1 MTTLPLKTTARSLF
15 AWQQRF
21 ALLISLFTLCC
32 ISIWC
37 FSVADNAK
45 HHFKQKLQ
53 LILTMQPDIKL
64 NQLSPLLAKQFDVS
78 AIYYPASQ
86 RLEKLNP
93 TSFFDW
99 TTKSSPIA
107 ITTEGVNSKQN
118 IQIEYIVLADHY
130 VLFIAT
136 VTGFFWLIAL
146 FVLWSISRIS
156 ERKVFMIERKARR
169 MQIASRHEMGKRP
182 NLFNLLDSLLDEL
195 NFARQEQSRVD
206 KFIRIQ
212 TFLDPQTGIG
222 NQVYFNNRLEAL
234 LNIEEKIAQGAVIGL
249 RLNGLAEIEERH
261 GDDTALE
268 VLVQF
273 TNIIEQA
280 LQRYKQA
287 IFARHS
293 QYDLGIIIANISVK
307 EIELLCNH
315 LMRSLAHV
323 RVPKKT
329 DIDNLFHIGVA
340 TFKSGDLLPQVLR
353 EADMAIRSAELQG
366 PSSWFMFEEEDS
378 VKTMTMG
385 SLQWRTLLENK
396 LANNGFLICF
406 QAVMK
411 TQPYQVHHQEVIVQ
425 VQDRQG
431 QMLPSNL
438 FMPMAH
444 KCGLATQIDK
454 QIMGLLAQQLTASQN
469 SVLTSIHLSPDS
481 LLDKS
486 FRNWLTNLLAENTQF
501 AEQVIIEIS
510 EHAIV
515 NYIEELSYFVQ
526 QLDNLSVQILIDQ
539 VGQYVTSSNYIK
551 QLPIRYLKLHP
562 SIVRNI
568 HQRSENQL
576 FIRSLQGT
584 CAGTKIK
591 IFAYGIENLED
602 WQEIKNLGLAGAQG
616 SYTTLKTNP

>member
-45 HHFKQKLQ
+45 HHFHQKLQ
-53 LILTMQPDIKL
+53 LILTMQPNIQME
-64 NQLSPLLAKQFDVS
+64 QLTPLLAEQFDVS
-78 AIYYPASQ
+78 AIYYPSSQ
-86 RLEKLNP
+86 RLEKLNS

-99 TTKSSPIA
+99 TTKSSPIL
-107 ITTEGVNSKQN
+107 ITSQDLNSKQN
-118 IQIEYIVLADHY
+118 IQIEYIILADHY
-130 VLFIAT
+130 VLFITT

-156 ERKVFMIERKARR
+156 ERKVFVIERKARR
-169 MQIASRHEMGKRP
+169 LQIASRNELDKNP
-182 NLFNLLDSLLDEL
+182 NLFTLLDNLLDEL
-195 NFARQEQSRVD
+195 NVARQEQSRVD

-234 LNIEEKIAQGAVIGL
+234 LNIEEQIAQGAVIGL
-249 RLNGLAEIEERH
+249 RLNGLAEIEEAH
-261 GDDTALE
+261 SDETALE
-268 VLVQF
+268 VLTQF

-293 QYDLGIIIANISVK
+293 QYDLGIIIANISVR

-323 RVPKKT
+323 RVPQNT
-329 DIDNLFHIGVA
+329 DTDNLFHIGVA

-366 PSSWFMFEEEDS
+366 PSSWFMFEEEDQ

-396 LANNGFLICF
+396 LSNNGFLICF

-431 QMLPSNL
+431 QFLPSNL

-454 QIMGLLAQQLTASQN
+454 QIMGLLAQQLTDSQN
-469 SVLTSIHLSPDS
+469 LVLTSIHLSTDS

-486 FRNWLTNLLAENTQF
+486 FRNWLTGLLAEKPQF
-501 AEQVIIEIS
+501 AEQIIIEIS

-526 QLDNLSVQILIDQ
+526 QLDNLSVHILIDQ

-551 QLPIRYLKLHP
+551 QLPIQYLKLHP

-591 IFAYGIENLED
+591 IFAYGVENIED

-616 SYTTLKTNP
+616 SYTTLRY

>member
-45 HHFKQKLQ
+45 HHFNQKLQ
-53 LILTMQPDIKL
+53 LILTLQPNIQL
-64 NQLSPLLAKQFDVS
+64 NQLSSLLAEQFDVS
-78 AIYYPASQ
+78 AIYDPNNQ
-86 RLEKLNP
+86 HKKILNA
-93 TSFFDW
+93 TSWLDW
-99 TTKSSPIA
+99 TAKSTSISVNNSDLNTK
-107 ITTEGVNSKQN
+107 QD
-118 IQIEYIVLADHY
+118 IQIEYIVLADRY
-130 VLFIAT
+130 IIFIAT
-136 VTGFFWLIAL
+136 ITVFFWLIAL

-156 ERKVFMIERKARR
+156 ERKVFIIERKARR
-169 MQIASRHEMGKRP
+169 MQIASRNEIDKNP
-182 NLFNLLDSLLDEL
+182 NLFNLLDNLLDEL

-234 LNIEEKIAQGAVIGL
+234 LNVEEQIAQGVVIGL
-249 RLNGLAEIEERH
+249 RLNGLAEIEETH
-261 GDDTALE
+261 NDETALE

-323 RVPKKT
+323 RVPKET

-366 PSSWFMFEEEDS
+366 PSSWFMFDEEDS

-385 SLQWRTLLENK
+385 SLQWRTLLENR

-431 QMLPSNL
+431 QILPSNL

-454 QIMGLLAQQLTASQN
+454 KIMSLLAQQLTDSQN
-469 SVLTSIHLSPDS
+469 SILTSIHLSPDS

-486 FRNWLTNLLAENTQF
+486 FRDWLSNLLAENPQF
-501 AEQVIIEIS
+501 AEQIIIEIS

-526 QLDNLSVQILIDQ
+526 QLNNLSVQILIDQ

-551 QLPIRYLKLHP
+551 QLPIGYLKLHP

-584 CAGTKIK
+584 CASTQIK
-591 IFAYGIENLED
+591 IFAYGVDNLED

-616 SYTTLKTNP
+616 SYTTLKNTA